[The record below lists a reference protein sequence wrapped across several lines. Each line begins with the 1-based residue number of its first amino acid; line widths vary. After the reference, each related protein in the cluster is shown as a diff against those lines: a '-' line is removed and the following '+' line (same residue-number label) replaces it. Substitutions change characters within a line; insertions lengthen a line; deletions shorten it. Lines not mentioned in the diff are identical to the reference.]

1 MRYLVVFCNLGCLY
15 SQFTFAPLATAAVCQ
30 TKLCLSGLLTVTD
43 VMTFDEHGSPY
54 SFLHYYTELEE
65 VQLVSLIPNPEI
77 EEEVDH
83 LNHDQCH
90 VIGRNLEIGENL
102 DLGREE
108 SRDLD
113 REIDLG
119 GPDREVEVETDQ
131 TLLVAGKELV
141 SIQLRRSNIIVQY
154 FSYLDVQSSKSRA
167 NQRYQYHHKGI
178 FTNTVTCILFHPG
191 HV

>member
-1 MRYLVVFCNLGCLY
+1 
-15 SQFTFAPLATAAVCQ
+15 
-30 TKLCLSGLLTVTD
+30 
-43 VMTFDEHGSPY
+43 MTFDKHCSLY
-54 SFLHYYTELEE
+54 SVLHYKTEIEE
-65 VQLVSLIPNPEI
+65 VQLVSLILDPEI
-77 EEEVDH
+77 EGEVDH

-119 GPDREVEVETDQ
+119 DPDREVEVETDP

-141 SIQLRRSNIIVQY
+141 SI
-154 FSYLDVQSSKSRA
+154 
-167 NQRYQYHHKGI
+167 
-178 FTNTVTCILFHPG
+178 
-191 HV
+191 

>member
-1 MRYLVVFCNLGCLY
+1 
-15 SQFTFAPLATAAVCQ
+15 
-30 TKLCLSGLLTVTD
+30 
-43 VMTFDEHGSPY
+43 MTFDEHGSPY

-108 SRDLD
+108 SLDLD

-119 GPDREVEVETDQ
+119 DPDREVEGETNP
-131 TLLVAGKELV
+131 TLRVACKELV
-141 SIQLRRSNIIVQY
+141 SIYFVHSTLHIIQPY
-154 FSYLDVQSSKSRA
+154 KCKIS
-167 NQRYQYHHKGI
+167 
-178 FTNTVTCILFHPG
+178 FTWRC
-191 HV
+191 